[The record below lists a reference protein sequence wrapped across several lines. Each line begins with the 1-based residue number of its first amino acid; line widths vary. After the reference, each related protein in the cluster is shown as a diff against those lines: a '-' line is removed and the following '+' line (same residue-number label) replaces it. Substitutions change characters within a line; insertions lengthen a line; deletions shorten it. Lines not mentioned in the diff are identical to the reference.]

1 MSMFNFFKQNKET
14 AIRQVW
20 NELCSLDKFLSQ
32 DLGKFIQSQTHL
44 EVSQWEF
51 INKPLATL
59 EKQRSNLKYELYDY
73 AKNEIFVNTLQ
84 PDINKMLDILRVF
97 ISAKNAGNQGIQNAQ
112 LMQFNFQL
120 KSISSNYL
128 KKLNEFRDLAESLTD
143 ERFDINMN

>member
-1 MSMFNFFKQNKET
+1 MFNFFKQNKET

-51 INKPLATL
+51 INKPLSTL
-59 EKQRSNLKYELYDY
+59 EKQRPNLKYELYDF

-97 ISAKNAGNQGIQNAQ
+97 ISAKNAGDQGLQNAQ
-112 LMQFNFQL
+112 LLQFNLQL
-120 KSISSNYL
+120 KTISTNYL
-128 KKLNEFRDLAESLTD
+128 KKLNEFRDLSESLTD
-143 ERFDINMN
+143 EKFDINMN

>member
-1 MSMFNFFKQNKET
+1 MFNFFKQNKET

-32 DLGKFIQSQTHL
+32 ELGKFIQSQTHL

-51 INKPLATL
+51 INKPLSTL
-59 EKQRSNLKYELYDY
+59 EKQRPNLKYELYDF

-84 PDINKMLDILRVF
+84 PDINKMLDILRGF
-97 ISAKNAGNQGIQNAQ
+97 ISAKNAGDQGKQNAQ

-120 KSISSNYL
+120 KTISTNYL
-128 KKLNEFRDLAESLTD
+128 KKLNEFRELAERLT
-143 ERFDINMN
+143 EEKFDIYLN